1 MSLVTSDIRIK
12 YKNSALGIL
21 WSMLT
26 PALFLLIYYVVFS
39 VFLKNGIPNFVIY
52 LFSGMVVWNMFQNAL
67 TAATGVIVMR
77 AGLVKK
83 VSFPR
88 EILALA
94 NVGSAVVYFFIQ
106 AGVLAIFLA
115 VAGHAPAWSFLWILP
130 ISFFALYFFTAAL
143 SVVMSAITVY
153 LRDMEHFI
161 LIILQLWFF
170 MSPVVYSYEN
180 SLAPALHRN
189 GVAWVYFLNPITL
202 IILTF
207 QRIFYVSPVVHN
219 TISGLPMNILPT
231 WPMSTYAY
239 LNIGLLGLMFL
250 VFLLAEVIFG
260 RLEGNFE
267 SEL

>member
-1 MSLVTSDIRIK
+1 M
-12 YKNSALGIL
+12 
-21 WSMLT
+21 
-26 PALFLLIYYVVFS
+26 
-39 VFLKNGIPNFVIY
+39 
-52 LFSGMVVWNMFQNAL
+52 
-67 TAATGVIVMR
+67 
-77 AGLVKK
+77 
-83 VSFPR
+83 
-88 EILALA
+88 
-94 NVGSAVVYFFIQ
+94 SAV
-106 AGVLAIFLA
+106 
-115 VAGHAPAWSFLWILP
+115 
-130 ISFFALYFFTAAL
+130 
-143 SVVMSAITVY
+143 TVY

-207 QRIFYVSPVVHN
+207 QRIFYVSPVVDN
-219 TISGLPMNILPT
+219 TITKLPMNILPT

-239 LNIGLLGLMFL
+239 LNIGLLGLMIL
-250 VFLLAEVIFG
+250 VFLFAEVIFG